1 MDCPHCGT
9 ELTPELTHCAGCD
22 WKVRL
27 SQILVQ
33 PTGTENFPYPLPASD
48 IYYLFA
54 DQFLEPALSI
64 SPIDHPEQVISARA
78 PVQKKPLAIGLCRV
92 AFIWLAVSEHLEL
105 ELLRSRALTFARSR
119 SVIAKPLGVYRAPIG
134 SLESRIL
141 DSLYDR
147 RQGFSVEA
155 TLVKLIG
162 FWYQGDSYE
171 WALQLVRQ
179 HLLASPCAS
188 DGRRIDGP
196 QLEQLRPQVEY
207 VKTLLNNFAF
217 ANPSLV
223 AALWDSIQR
232 GLDAKKG

>member
-9 ELTPELTHCAGCD
+9 ELKPEMTHCAGCG

-33 PTGTENFPYPLPASD
+33 PTGIENFPCPLPASD

-54 DQFLEPALSI
+54 DQFLEPALGI
-64 SPIDHPEQVISARA
+64 SPINLTEQLINARA

-92 AFIWLAVSEHLEL
+92 AFIWLAVSEHLQL
-105 ELLRSRALTFARSR
+105 ELLPSRALPFARSQ
-119 SVIAKPLGVYRAPIG
+119 SVTAKPLGVYKVPIG

-147 RQGFSVEA
+147 RQGFSVNETIA
-155 TLVKLIG
+155 KLIG
-162 FWYQGDSYE
+162 FWYQGDPYE

-179 HLLASPCAS
+179 HLLASSCAS
-188 DGRRIDGP
+188 DGKRVDDP
-196 QLEQLRPQVEY
+196 QLEKLRPQIEY
-207 VKTLLNNFAF
+207 VKDLLNNFAF

-232 GLDAKKG
+232 GLDSKKG